1 MARGENTAGHPN
13 RQVHPERFRGPGQAY
28 GGSADAQMLTMELRN
43 ERERLEG
50 FSGGFKSWNATSPSD
65 QPIFHE
71 NIKRLRNG

>member
-1 MARGENTAGHPN
+1 
-13 RQVHPERFRGPGQAY
+13 
-28 GGSADAQMLTMELRN
+28 MLTMELRN